1 MTLKQYSCF
10 IPVDL
15 RFGPGVLEKLGK
27 AKLPGKKA
35 LLVMSAGKSLKAN
48 GTVDRVIK
56 LLEKAGA
63 ETVLYDRIQPN
74 PTLDGVTAGAELA
87 RKNNCDFIVG
97 LGGGSPV
104 DSAKSIAVAAANPG
118 GYWDYVGAGTGGGKP
133 VDKALPIVA
142 IPTTAG
148 TGTET
153 DPWTVVTREDTNE
166 KIGAGWNVT
175 FPRLAI
181 VDPELMLTIP
191 PHLTAYQ
198 GFDAFFHAAEGF
210 IATIASPISDMFA
223 GKSLSLLHA
232 QLPKAV
238 ADGSDIAARSDVALA
253 STLAGMVE
261 STSSCTSEHS
271 MEHAMSAYYSDLPHG
286 AGLIMLS
293 NAYFGFFAEKI
304 PDRFADMARAMLG
317 RDAAAADFIAALG
330 DLQQKCGVAD
340 LKMSDYS
347 IKKEDLPK
355 FVANARATMGGLFS
369 LDRAPLSDADIL
381 SIYEKS
387 YR

>member
-1 MTLKQYSCF
+1 MKNYSCF

-15 RFGPGVLEKLGK
+15 RFGPGSLDQLAT

-35 LLVMSAGKSLKAN
+35 LLVMSAGKSLKEN
-48 GTVDRVIK
+48 GTVDRVIA
-56 LLEKAGA
+56 LLKQGGA
-63 ETVLYDRIQPN
+63 ETVLYDKVQPN
-74 PTLDGVTAGAELA
+74 PTLAGVMAGAELA
-87 RKNNCDFIVG
+87 KRNNCDFVVG

-118 GYWDYVGAGTGGGKP
+118 SYWDYVAAGSGGRKP
-133 VDKALPIVA
+133 VEKALPIVA

-148 TGTET
+148 TGTEA
-153 DPWTVVTREDTNE
+153 DPWTVVTKEDTNE
-166 KIGAGWNVT
+166 KIGSGWNST
-175 FPRLAI
+175 FPALAI
-181 VDPELMLTIP
+181 VDPELMITIP

-210 IATIASPISDMFA
+210 IAKIASPISDIFA
-223 GKSLSLLHA
+223 AKSLNLIYK

-238 ADGSDIAARSDVALA
+238 ADGKDIDARSDIALA

-271 MEHAMSAYYSDLPHG
+271 MEHAMSAYHPELPHG

-293 NAYFGFFAEKI
+293 NAYFGFFAKRI
-304 PDRFADMARAMLG
+304 PDRVAELACATVERK
-317 RDAAAADFIAALG
+317 DATAADFLAALR
-330 DLQQKCGVAD
+330 DLQEKCGVAG
-340 LKMSDYS
+340 LKMSDYG
-347 IKKEDLPK
+347 ITRDELPK
-355 FVANARATMGGLFS
+355 LVANARATMGGLFT
-369 LDRAPLSDADIL
+369 LDRVKLRDADVL
-381 SIYEKS
+381 AIYEEA